1 MLIEK
6 NWSYFV
12 MFLMSTSNLVH
23 IEDWIK
29 NLFSKGLVCWIWD
42 SFVLLITSQENKGI
56 IQGLGKNRV
65 LVFPSADILGVDL

>member
-6 NWSYFV
+6 NWSYLV

-29 NLFSKGLVCWIWD
+29 NLFSKLLVC
-42 SFVLLITSQENKGI
+42 
-56 IQGLGKNRV
+56 
-65 LVFPSADILGVDL
+65 